1 MLVEE
6 LFGFKPRRVIVFAVG
21 GGGDVAS
28 AYATSR
34 WLEALGVDTVLAAVA
49 WERFVVDRCPGP
61 LRLDE
66 FLSPAYSLGSALT
79 AAAPGCRVLRE
90 CSGEILEP
98 QVCRIASVAG
108 ETVYVPNVWG
118 GALGVAEGLVEL
130 AGLTGAE
137 AVLAVDVGGDVLAEG
152 FEDTLWSPLADSV
165 AVAGLL
171 DSGLPSVLAVQ
182 SPGADGEL
190 PLGYILERLA
200 DMAAAGALLHARLV
214 SNTETGIIES
224 LVAHGFVTEAG
235 LAQVLARRGVRGVFA
250 LRGGTRRVEL
260 SVLQA
265 LAFYVD
271 LERGEPLL
279 PLARRVR
286 GTSSLAEARRRL
298 NDSCVYTELDLEE
311 DLYHEAL
318 MGRGLNPRRVRDE
331 GRRRLRRSCA
341 ARG

>member
-6 LFGFKPRRVIVFAVG
+6 LFGFRPRRVIVFAVG

-34 WLEALGVDTVLAAVA
+34 WLETLGVDTVLAAVA
-49 WERFVVDRCPGP
+49 WERFVVDPCPGP
-61 LRLDE
+61 LLLDE
-66 FLSPAYSLGSALT
+66 FLSPAYRVGGALV
-79 AAAPGCRVLRE
+79 AASPGCRVLRV
-90 CSGEILEP
+90 CSKEVFAP
-98 QVCRIASVAG
+98 QVCRLADIAG
-108 ETVYVPNVWG
+108 ETVYVPDVWG
-118 GALGVAEGLVEL
+118 GALGVAEGLREL
-130 AGLTGAE
+130 ATLTGAE
-137 AVLAVDVGGDVLAEG
+137 AALAVDVGGDVLAEG

-165 AVAGLL
+165 AVAGML
-171 DSGLPSVLAVQ
+171 DSGLPSVLAIQ

-190 PLGYILERLA
+190 PLGYILERLS

-214 SNTETGIIES
+214 SVTEATLIES
-224 LVAHGFVTEAG
+224 LVANGFVTEAG
-235 LAQVLARRGVRGVFA
+235 LAQVLARRGARGVFA

-265 LAFYVD
+265 LAFYIDVR
-271 LERGEPLL
+271 RGEPLL

-286 GTSSLAEARRRL
+286 GTDSLLEARRRL

-318 MGRGLNPRRVRDE
+318 TGRGLNPRRVRDE
-331 GRRRLRRSCA
+331 GRRRLKRSCA